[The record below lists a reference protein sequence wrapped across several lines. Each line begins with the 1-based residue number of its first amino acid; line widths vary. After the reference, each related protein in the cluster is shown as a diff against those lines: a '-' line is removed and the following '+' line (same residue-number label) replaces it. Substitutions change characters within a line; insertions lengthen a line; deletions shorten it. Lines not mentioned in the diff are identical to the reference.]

1 METTRAPRKINFNF
15 QILAVLVGFLLFSP
29 TPELFAQ
36 TGMLPQG
43 STGYIRIESQFQV
56 ADTVFVWGDINS
68 GTYLVPKGTTLLE
81 LISYAGWV
89 GGNRGG
95 FNTDAQFR
103 WIKRRAEVI
112 INPVNTNLEP
122 RQYVLEFDKPLN
134 QELRSI
140 TVNNY
145 DVISVSIRRK
155 PMARDYLAVWGPVFS
170 FAVTVVFLVRNW

>member
-1 METTRAPRKINFNF
+1 METTKVQANHPVVYSLLCIIA
-15 QILAVLVGFLLFSP
+15 ILAFSSNV
-29 TPELFAQ
+29 FAQ

-43 STGYIRIESQFQV
+43 TTGYIRIESQFQA

-95 FNTDAQFR
+95 FNSDAQFR

-112 INPVNTNLEP
+112 INPVNSTLPP
-122 RQYVLEFDKPLN
+122 RYYELQFDKPLN
-134 QELRSI
+134 EQFRSI

-145 DVISVSIRRK
+145 DVVSVSIKRK

-170 FAVTVVFLVRNW
+170 FAVTVVFLARNW